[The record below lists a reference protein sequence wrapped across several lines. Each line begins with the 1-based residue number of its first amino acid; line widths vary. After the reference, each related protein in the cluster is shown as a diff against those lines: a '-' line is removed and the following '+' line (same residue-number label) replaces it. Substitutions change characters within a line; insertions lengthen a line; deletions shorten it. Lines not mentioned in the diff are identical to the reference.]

1 MISPY
6 CSIEGC
12 ERFREG
18 RNELCASHA
27 ALNRKADRQIK
38 TNVEKL
44 ENKKEIKKVS
54 EKRAAQEKIYFKRV
68 AIWKKGKKCGVR
80 GCIKDCDDAHHQKGR
95 EGALL
100 LDEKYWFPVCRLD
113 HTRITTDSK
122 WAIENGYS
130 LPRNHE

>member
-18 RNELCASHA
+18 KNELCASHA

-44 ENKKEIKKVS
+44 ESKKGIKKVS
-54 EKRAAQEKIYFKRV
+54 EKMGKSLKTYKGLRNEFLKMHVFCEAKLSQCTISATQVHHKAKRGKNMNNPDTFMAV
-68 AIWKKGKKCGVR
+68 CSECHYEIESVMSADTRRSKGFL
-80 GCIKDCDDAHHQKGR
+80 I
-95 EGALL
+95 
-100 LDEKYWFPVCRLD
+100 
-113 HTRITTDSK
+113 
-122 WAIENGYS
+122 
-130 LPRNHE
+130 